1 MINRIKNSIRVRGLR
16 FFNLILGYSK
26 TPELINIGIESFG
39 NDYGCGYAPKGMIN
53 EKSVVIAVGAGEDN
67 TCEVDMVKTYGCNVD
82 IYDPTPRAI
91 AHFDQLVENTKNGVK
106 TLVNNDTKQIY
117 NISDAEVGKLHF
129 HSLGLWNED
138 TQISFFSPE
147 IEDHVSHSIMQENM
161 SDKSITVEVKC
172 LGTIMKM
179 LEVDEIDYLK
189 IDIEGAE
196 YEVLD
201 EIVSKRYNVKSLY
214 IEFYL
219 LDSDPLLSKARINKY
234 LKKMINVGYIPV
246 ESPEAHELRYLFVR
260 KDLLKQGIVK

>member
-1 MINRIKNSIRVRGLR
+1 MINRIKNSFTVRGLR
-16 FFNLILGYSK
+16 LVNSIMGYSK
-26 TPELINIGIESFG
+26 TPELIKIGIESFG

-53 EKSVVIAVGAGEDN
+53 ENSVVIAVGAGEDN

-91 AHFDQLVENTKNGVK
+91 AHFDQLIENTKNGLQ
-106 TLVNNDTKQIY
+106 TLVNNDPKQLY
-117 NISDAEVGKLHF
+117 DISEGEIGKLRF
-129 HSLGLWNED
+129 HPLGLWSED

-147 IEDHVSHSIMQENM
+147 IEEHVSHSIMQENM
-161 SDKSITVEVKC
+161 SGKSITVEVKC

-201 EIVSKRYNVKSLY
+201 EIVAKRYNVKSFY
-214 IEFYL
+214 IEFDL
-219 LDSDPLLSKARINKY
+219 LDTDPLLSKAKINKY
-234 LKKMINVGYIPV
+234 LKKMVNVGYIPV
-246 ESPEAHELRYLFVR
+246 ESPEANELRYLFVR
-260 KDLLKQGIVK
+260 KDLLEQGIVK